1 MSSMSASISAHKHKI
16 AITAASCT
24 AVTGAVVGALT
35 ATAADAHA
43 STAPV
48 AQRAA
53 VSSAAL
59 THAQAHALAADDAP
73 AHPSAKMLDVKP
85 AIPAPKK
92 KKAAH
97 APAPAPVKAVAAP
110 AEQPAPA
117 PAPARTKAAAPAP
130 VAKAN
135 AYSGESAYQIA
146 EQIVPS
152 GEFGCFSWIVSRE
165 SGWSVTATNPSSGAY
180 GLGQALPGYKMASA
194 GSDWE
199 TNPATQIKWTLGYM
213 DERYGSPC
221 AAQGFWES
229 HGWY

>member
-16 AITAASCT
+16 AVTAASCT

-35 ATAADAHA
+35 ATASDAHA
-43 STAPV
+43 ATVPTA
-48 AQRAA
+48 QQA
-53 VSSAAL
+53 VTSSAL
-59 THAQAHALAADDAP
+59 THAAAHALAADDAP
-73 AHPSAKMLDVKP
+73 AHPSAKALDVKP
-85 AIPAPKK
+85 AVAPPKK
-92 KKAAH
+92 A
-97 APAPAPVKAVAAP
+97 APAPAPAK
-110 AEQPAPA
+110 PAPA
-117 PAPARTKAAAPAP
+117 PAPATTEAAPPAPAP
-130 VAKAN
+130 APAVTQATS
-135 AYSGESAYQIA
+135 AYSGESAYKIA

-180 GLGQALPGYKMASA
+180 GLGQALPGDKMASA
-194 GSDWE
+194 GSDWQ
-199 TNPATQIKWTLGYM
+199 TNPVTQIKWTLGYM

>member
-35 ATAADAHA
+35 ATASDAHA
-43 STAPV
+43 ATVPV
-48 AQRAA
+48 TQQA
-53 VSSAAL
+53 VSSSAIS
-59 THAQAHALAADDAP
+59 HAQAHALAADDAP
-73 AHPSAKMLDVKP
+73 AHPSAKMVDVKP
-85 AIPAPKK
+85 PPAPAKK
-92 KKAAH
+92 KP
-97 APAPAPVKAVAAP
+97 APAPAPVKVVRAVTKA
-110 AEQPAPA
+110 APA
-117 PAPARTKAAAPAP
+117 PAPATTKAAPAAP
-130 VAKAN
+130 VKATN
-135 AYSGESAYQIA
+135 AYSGMSAYQIA

-152 GEFGCFSWIVSRE
+152 GQFSCFSWIVSRE

-180 GLGQALPGYKMASA
+180 GLGQALPGDKMASA
-194 GSDWE
+194 GPDWQ

-221 AAQGFWES
+221 DAQGFWES

>member
-24 AVTGAVVGALT
+24 AVTGAVVGGIT
-35 ATAADAHA
+35 ATASDAHA
-43 STAPV
+43 ATMPV
-48 AQRAA
+48 AQQG
-53 VSSAAL
+53 VTSAAL
-59 THAQAHALAADDAP
+59 THAAAHALAVGDAP
-73 AHPSAKMLDVKP
+73 AHPLGNVVDIKPVVAKPKAPP
-85 AIPAPKK
+85 AQ
-92 KKAAH
+92 
-97 APAPAPVKAVAAP
+97 APVK
-110 AEQPAPA
+110 PAPA
-117 PAPARTKAAAPAP
+117 PAPATTEAAPPAPAPAP
-130 VAKAN
+130 VETKVSN
-135 AYSGESAYQIA
+135 SYSGMSAYQVA

-152 GEFGCFSWIVSRE
+152 GQFSCFSWIVSRE

-180 GLGQALPGYKMASA
+180 GIGQALPADKMASA
-194 GSDWE
+194 GPDWQ

>member
-1 MSSMSASISAHKHKI
+1 MSASISAHKHKI

-35 ATAADAHA
+35 ATASDAHA
-43 STAPV
+43 ATAPV
-48 AQRAA
+48 AKQAA

-59 THAQAHALAADDAP
+59 NHAKAHALAAEDAP
-73 AHPSAKMLDVKP
+73 ARPSAKLVDVKP
-85 AIPAPKK
+85 PAPAPVAK
-92 KKAAH
+92 KKA
-97 APAPAPVKAVAAP
+97 APAPAPVKVVAAP
-110 AEQPAPA
+110 AKRAAAPA
-117 PAPARTKAAAPAP
+117 TTKAAAPAP
-130 VAKAN
+130 ARVTN
-135 AYSGESAYQIA
+135 AYSGMSAYQIA
-146 EQIVPS
+146 ERIVPS
-152 GEFGCFSWIVSRE
+152 GQFGCFSWIVSRE

>member
-43 STAPV
+43 ATAPV
-48 AQRAA
+48 AKQAS
-53 VSSAAL
+53 VSTAAL
-59 THAQAHALAADDAP
+59 SHAEAHALAADDAP
-73 AHPSAKMLDVKP
+73 ARPSAKLIDVKP
-85 AIPAPKK
+85 PAPAPAPKK
-92 KKAAH
+92 KAAP
-97 APAPAPVKAVAAP
+97 APAPAPVKVVVAPAKRAAAP
-110 AEQPAPA
+110 AT
-117 PAPARTKAAAPAP
+117 TKAAAPAP
-130 VAKAN
+130 VAARS
-135 AYSGESAYQIA
+135 AYSGMSAYQIA

-152 GEFGCFSWIVSRE
+152 GQFSCFSWIVSRE

-194 GSDWE
+194 GSDWQ